1 MYKHGNN
8 VCFLSLGT
16 IVKWL
21 TCFYCSQYFIIVLF
35 LFFYNEWRKSEKK
48 IFKKK
53 ISENKEYLKIIPVI
67 AILKYFLI
75 QRDAISNFYQIIAKE
90 TSQKLYF
97 THEDG

>member
-1 MYKHGNN
+1 M
-8 VCFLSLGT
+8 VD
-16 IVKWL
+16 
-21 TCFYCSQYFIIVLF
+21 LF
-35 LFFYNEWRKSEKK
+35 LLFSIFYNCLVLIFYNEWLKSEKK

-75 QRDAISNFYQIIAKE
+75 HRDAISNFYQIIAKE

-97 THEDG
+97 THKDG

>member
-1 MYKHGNN
+1 M
-8 VCFLSLGT
+8 VD
-16 IVKWL
+16 
-21 TCFYCSQYFIIVLF
+21 LF
-35 LFFYNEWRKSEKK
+35 LFFSIFYNCLVLIFYNEWLKSEKKK

-67 AILKYFLI
+67 AILKYFLN